1 VRKPDEEGS
10 RAVEKGNWRMETRR
24 GRREAADGRFRDRR
38 EVWLARGLRGADGE
52 AVSSVTCCEKEDAE
66 EGGQGLRGSLADTV
80 LRTAM
85 DDLLTR
91 HCYVA
96 GLSSPYIDSAGIG
109 WSALLENGGFVNG
122 ITGEVS
128 IIDQACN
135 KRQTPLSL
143 ARAPEW

>member
-1 VRKPDEEGS
+1 
-10 RAVEKGNWRMETRR
+10 
-24 GRREAADGRFRDRR
+24 
-38 EVWLARGLRGADGE
+38 
-52 AVSSVTCCEKEDAE
+52 VTCCEKEDAE

-91 HCYVA
+91 YCYVA
-96 GLSSPYIDSAGIG
+96 GSSSPYIDSARIE